1 MEFEGTYHFECNL
14 SPRGDLYGLIHLGK
28 GPLVQSFN
36 DMQVANRGH
45 PLVQLVLRCLQMRV
59 DGVARRLL
67 LMWGRWVLGFGLS

>member
-14 SPRGDLYGLIHLGK
+14 PPRGDLYGLINLGK

-45 PLVQLVLRCLQMRV
+45 PLVQLVLRRLQMRI
-59 DGVARRLL
+59 DGVTGRLL
-67 LMWGRWVLGFGLS
+67 LLCVRWVLGFGLC